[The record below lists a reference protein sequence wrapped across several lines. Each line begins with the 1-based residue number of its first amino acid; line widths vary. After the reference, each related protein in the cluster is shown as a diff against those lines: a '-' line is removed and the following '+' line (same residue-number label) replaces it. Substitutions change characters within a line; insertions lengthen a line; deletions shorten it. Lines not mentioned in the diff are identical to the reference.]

1 MKPDFKIIAGSEDIT
16 EKIRD
21 RLLSLRVI
29 DRTGVLSDRLEITLD
44 DRDHE
49 IELPATGVELEVFLG
64 YTETGLTRM
73 GKFTVDEVELS
84 GPPNK
89 MTIRAQAFDSKK
101 SLKESKSRSWDG
113 VALGDLLTAIA
124 TEHELT
130 AKVGAEFQSIAI
142 AHLDQTDESDI
153 HLLTRLAREYGAI
166 AKPAGGFLLFVK
178 QGEAR
183 SVSGQDLPL
192 IDITPPDATT
202 WRVTLAE
209 RNKYK
214 SVSAFYHDTASAER
228 QKIQIGEGRPAK
240 SLRYSYPNEEEARR
254 AAQAKLESL
263 NRGASKLSITLPGNP
278 VLSAEVKLNLTSF
291 RERANGKWLISRVE
305 HTLDNSGYRCQLD
318 GEVPR

>member
-1 MKPDFKIIAGSEDIT
+1 MKPDFKIIADSEDIT
-16 EKIRD
+16 EKIRA
-21 RLLSLRVI
+21 RFLSLRVI
-29 DRTGVLSDRLEITLD
+29 DRTGILSDRLEITID

-64 YTETGLTRM
+64 YDETDLIRM

-89 MTIRAQAFDSKK
+89 MTIRAQAFDSQK
-101 SLKESKSRSWDG
+101 SFKESKSRSWEEIS
-113 VALGDLLTAIA
+113 LGDLLSSIA
-124 TEHELT
+124 TEHELI

-142 AHLDQTDESDI
+142 VHLDQTDESDI

-178 QGEAR
+178 KGEAR
-183 SVSGQDLPL
+183 SASGQDLPL
-192 IDITPPDATT
+192 IDLTPSGVTT

-228 QKIQIGEGRPAK
+228 KKIQIGEGRPAK
-240 SLRYSYPNEEEARR
+240 SLRYSYPNEEDARR
-254 AAQAKLESL
+254 AAQAKLENL
-263 NRGASKLSITLPGNP
+263 NRGASKLSITLPGNS
-278 VLSAEVKLNLTSF
+278 VLSAEVKLNLSGF
-291 RERANGKWLISRVE
+291 REGADGQWLINRVE